1 MESRLERQPVSA
13 ILSRRLPRAS
23 SSKRRRGFI
32 IPWFLFGIQ
41 PLEPGWTKMSIKPA
55 PGALTHG
62 EFSLPTIKGF
72 VSAHFTK
79 SEGTLRL
86 TVSLPLGTEARVSL
100 PRPALDH
107 GQLAGGVSVLM
118 DGEAVSFAQ
127 DEAHWTVEVVPA
139 GEHSF
144 EVRAAE
150 L

>member
-1 MESRLERQPVSA
+1 
-13 ILSRRLPRAS
+13 
-23 SSKRRRGFI
+23 
-32 IPWFLFGIQ
+32 
-41 PLEPGWTKMSIKPA
+41 MSIKPA

-100 PRPALDH
+100 PRPTLDY
-107 GQLAGGVSVLM
+107 GQQLAGRVSVLM
-118 DGEAVSFAQ
+118 DGEAVPFAQ
-127 DEAHWTVEVVPA
+127 DEAHWTVEAVPA